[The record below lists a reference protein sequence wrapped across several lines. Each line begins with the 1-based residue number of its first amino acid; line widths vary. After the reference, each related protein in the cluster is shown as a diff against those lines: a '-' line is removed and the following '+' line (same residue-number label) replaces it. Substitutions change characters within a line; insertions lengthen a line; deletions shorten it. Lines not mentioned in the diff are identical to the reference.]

1 MDNTGATVVP
11 PGVLT
16 EGRSGPFGVKP
27 GLVGGITGKRGG
39 GGVELG
45 NCTFPGGCCAGKPK
59 AAKAFFIFSSD
70 GPGLE
75 RLLAAALFCACW
87 FPGPC

>member
-16 EGRSGPFGVKP
+16 DDGSSGPFCGNP

-45 NCTFPGGCCAGKPK
+45 NCPFP
-59 AAKAFFIFSSD
+59 
-70 GPGLE
+70 
-75 RLLAAALFCACW
+75 RV
-87 FPGPC
+87 

>member
-1 MDNTGATVVP
+1 VVP

-16 EGRSGPFGVKP
+16 ESGKSEPLGPTDGSP
-27 GLVGGITGKRGG
+27 GLVGGITGKRGRIC
-39 GGVELG
+39 VELG
-45 NCTFPGGCCAGKPK
+45 NCPFPGGCCAGKPK

-75 RLLAAALFCACW
+75 RLLVAALFCAS
-87 FPGPC
+87 

>member
-16 EGRSGPFGVKP
+16 DEGSSGPFCGKP

-45 NCTFPGGCCAGKPK
+45 NCPFPRVLVNYFNYCDAQKTKVGDCK
-59 AAKAFFIFSSD
+59 
-70 GPGLE
+70 
-75 RLLAAALFCACW
+75 
-87 FPGPC
+87 

>member
-16 EGRSGPFGVKP
+16 DEGSSGPFCGKP

-39 GGVELG
+39 GGVELE
-45 NCTFPGGCCAGKPK
+45 NCPFPRYLANYFNYSGTQ
-59 AAKAFFIFSSD
+59 IT
-70 GPGLE
+70 E
-75 RLLAAALFCACW
+75 RMLKCMALYM
-87 FPGPC
+87 

>member
-16 EGRSGPFGVKP
+16 EGSRGPVGGKP
-27 GLVGGITGKRGG
+27 GLAGGMTGKRG

-45 NCTFPGGCCAGKPK
+45 NCPFPEIRNK
-59 AAKAFFIFSSD
+59 
-70 GPGLE
+70 
-75 RLLAAALFCACW
+75 LLHLI
-87 FPGPC
+87 